1 MSKQKL
7 AIGQI
12 VKDKITGLR
21 YRLAAMSDSAPDG
34 SFWAEEID
42 DAGNPITSTDGQPLG
57 AGKRILEK
65 DAICYTILA
74 DPNASKFAL
83 AEDEDGGTLY
93 ANGTP
98 VQTGMFKITRI
109 LSAGK
114 DTAILAAETAGT
126 SDALKGRIDVLQYNA
141 VKDEFRI
148 LYSNMTCEQV
158 MAVDLFSDLI
168 VLDRFDM
175 LEKIDPETKLPV
187 KYEALTG
194 DYVVM
199 FFNKKND
206 KLTIRKPSLYAGNAI
221 SVQKTAKSFYVT
233 FVTDKTAATP
243 GSLSNPVPVDTLE
256 GSVRVFMMEYK
267 RDTDLAFEVERLVID
282 GEFESASLTS
292 CGWLVRT
299 DKNIKILSD
308 GGNDKYNIPEI
319 VSATK
324 GYPYL
329 VQNDFD
335 EATKEQT
342 LTFAKLAKLDASPN
356 LNVATDY
363 CEYKTT
369 TAVLKH
375 TKDRGVIVLSCEVS
389 IA

>member
-1 MSKQKL
+1 MSKVQKL
-7 AIGQI
+7 AVGQI

-21 YRLAAMSDSAPDG
+21 YRLSTLSDSAPDG

-42 DAGNPITSTDGQPLG
+42 EAGKPLTSAEGQPLG
-57 AGKRILEK
+57 AGKRILAK

-98 VQTGMFKITRI
+98 IQTGMFKVKKI

-114 DTAILAAETAGT
+114 DTAILAAETAGL
-126 SDALKGRIDVLQYNA
+126 SDSLKGRIDVLQYNA

-168 VLDRFDM
+168 ILDRFDT
-175 LEKIDPETKLPV
+175 LEKIDPETKLPIS
-187 KYEALTG
+187 YEALTG
-194 DYVVM
+194 DYIIM

-206 KLTIRKPSLYAGNAI
+206 NLTIRKPSMYAGNAV
-221 SVQKTAKSFYVT
+221 SVQKTAKSLYVT
-233 FVTDKTAATP
+233 FVTDKTVVTP
-243 GSLSNPVPVDTLE
+243 GSLSKPVPVDTLD
-256 GSVRVFMMEYK
+256 GSVRVLMMEYK
-267 RDTDLAFEVERLVID
+267 RDTDLAFEVENLVID
-282 GEFESASLTS
+282 GEFESASMTS

-299 DKNIKILSD
+299 NRNIKILSD
-308 GGNDKYNIPEI
+308 EGHDKYNIPDVI
-319 VSATK
+319 SATK
-324 GYPYL
+324 GYPFL

-342 LTFAKLAKLDASPN
+342 LTFAKYDAARGFNMTTAYS
-356 LNVATDY
+356 
-363 CEYKTT
+363 EYKTV
-369 TAVLKH
+369 TAVLKY
-375 TKDRGVIVLSCEVS
+375 TKDRGVIVLSCELPLT
-389 IA
+389 